1 MKEGYKKTELGW
13 IPEEW
18 SIVRVEDICDRNDK
32 YSFTGGPFGSDLK
45 SCHYTDDGVQVVQLQ
60 NIGEGYFNNDSRVY
74 TSGEK
79 ADELKTCNI
88 YPNDII
94 IAKMAEPVAR
104 ACKIPDNRSRYLMC
118 SDGIRVAVN
127 RNKYDND
134 FILYSINSNY
144 FRNNAIAN
152 STGSTRLRIGLSALR
167 NLTLIVPTLKEQQK
181 IAEIL
186 STVDSQIC
194 DTDRLIEKTKELKK
208 GLMQRLLTK
217 GIGHTEFKMTEVGE
231 IPVEWEVK
239 SLLEVANFKNGK
251 AHEKNICEIGDFIVV
266 NSKFISTGG
275 EIQKYS
281 NENISPLNKGDITL
295 VMSDVPNGRAIGKC
309 YLIDKDNKYTL
320 NQRICCLRTE
330 EMDKEF
336 LFYYLNRNSYF
347 LKFDDGAKQ
356 TNLRKEEVLGCPI
369 RIPKIEEQK
378 QIANILSSVDT
389 QIEEYESKKVKLEE
403 LKKGLM
409 QQLLTGEIRAI

>member
-1 MKEGYKKTELGW
+1 MKEGYKNTELGW
-13 IPEEW
+13 IPDEW

-74 TSGEK
+74 TSADK

-186 STVDSQIC
+186 STVDSQIY
-194 DTDRLIEKTKELKK
+194 DTDRLIKKTKELKK

-231 IPVEWEVK
+231 IPLDWEVEN
-239 SLLEVANFKNGK
+239 LEECIDTQTGYPFSS
-251 AHEKNICEIGDFIVV
+251 ELFNIERIGIPLIRIRDLITSNISTFYIGEYNQEFIVNYNDV
-266 NSKFISTGG
+266 LIGMDGEFNIVRWKNSEG
-275 EIQKYS
+275 
-281 NENISPLNKGDITL
+281 L
-295 VMSDVPNGRAIGKC
+295 
-309 YLIDKDNKYTL
+309 L
-320 NQRICCLRTE
+320 NQRICRITSKQYNLTYI
-330 EMDKEF
+330 
-336 LFYYLNRNSYF
+336 YYSLQDI
-347 LKFDDGAKQ
+347 LKQIERETPSTTVKHLVIKDM
-356 TNLRKEEVLGCPI
+356 LSRKVALPQS
-369 RIPKIEEQK
+369 EEQNK
-378 QIANILSSVDT
+378 IANIISLVDA
-389 QIEEYESKKVKLEE
+389 QIEDYENKKTKLEE

-409 QQLLTGEIRAI
+409 QQLLTGKIRVV

>member
-13 IPEEW
+13 IPDEW

-74 TSGEK
+74 TSAEK

-181 IAEIL
+181 IADIL
-186 STVDSQIC
+186 STVDSQID
-194 DTDRLIEKTKELKK
+194 DTDKLIEKTKELKK

-217 GIGHTEFKMTEVGE
+217 GIGHTEFKITEVGE
-231 IPVEWEVK
+231 IPVEWEVEN
-239 SLLEVANFKNGK
+239 LEECIDTQTGYPFSS
-251 AHEKNICEIGDFIVV
+251 ELFNIERIGIPLIRIRDLITSNISTFYIGEYNQEFIVNYNDV
-266 NSKFISTGG
+266 LIGMDGEFNIVRWKNSEG
-275 EIQKYS
+275 
-281 NENISPLNKGDITL
+281 L
-295 VMSDVPNGRAIGKC
+295 
-309 YLIDKDNKYTL
+309 L
-320 NQRICCLRTE
+320 NQRICRITSKQYNLTYI
-330 EMDKEF
+330 
-336 LFYYLNRNSYF
+336 YYSLQDI
-347 LKFDDGAKQ
+347 LKQIERETPSTTVKHLVIKDM
-356 TNLRKEEVLGCPI
+356 LSRKVALPQS
-369 RIPKIEEQK
+369 EEQNK
-378 QIANILSSVDT
+378 IANIISLVDA
-389 QIEEYESKKVKLEE
+389 QIEDYENKKSKLEE

-409 QQLLTGEIRAI
+409 QQLLTGKIRVV

>member
-13 IPEEW
+13 IPDEW
-18 SIVRVEDICDRNDK
+18 EVGKFEDILVPRKETFNPKIEENEMYVGLEHIEEVTGRLICTGNSSDTSSIKNKFYNGDILFGKLRPYLRK
-32 YSFTGGPFGSDLK
+32 YYMTDFNGVCVTEILVLTKKKSNNKFCYYSLQQDNFIEYINSKTFGTK
-45 SCHYTDDGVQVVQLQ
+45 MP
-60 NIGEGYFNNDSRVY
+60 R
-74 TSGEK
+74 TSW
-79 ADELKTCNI
+79 
-88 YPNDII
+88 NDI
-94 IAKMAEPVAR
+94 KEYPV
-104 ACKIPDNRSRYLMC
+104 CIP
-118 SDGIRVAVN
+118 
-127 RNKYDND
+127 
-134 FILYSINSNY
+134 
-144 FRNNAIAN
+144 
-152 STGSTRLRIGLSALR
+152 
-167 NLTLIVPTLKEQQK
+167 PLKEQQK

-186 STVDSQIC
+186 STIDTQID
-194 DTDRLIEKTKELKK
+194 DTDKLIEKTKELKK

-217 GIGHTEFKMTEVGE
+217 GIGHTEFKITEVGD
-231 IPVEWEVK
+231 IPMEWEVK
-239 SLLEVANFKNGK
+239 SLLEVANFNNGK

-266 NSKFISTGG
+266 NSKFISTEG
-275 EIQKYS
+275 EIKKYS

-378 QIANILSSVDT
+378 QIANILSSVDA
-389 QIEEYESKKVKLEE
+389 QIEDYENKKSKLEE

-409 QQLLTGEIRAI
+409 QQLLTGKIRVV